1 MWGVSYRRKVVLATN
16 IAETSITI
24 DNIVFVIDPGF
35 CKQNSFNPRS
45 GMEVSTLCLLGL
57 LGMTAMTGVT
67 SFVLPG
73 VRHAVMENR
82 RGGVPPTTMKM
93 ATGPSNGWAW
103 GTLSLCAVALS
114 AARNRS
120 RGKQQTA
127 RQGKDKDKEE
137 AGEWRDAETIS
148 GLTSS
153 VGAGEVNN
161 IEIAK
166 ILPHRYPFLLVDKVI
181 HLEKMKRAVGI
192 KNITANEPQFTGHFP
207 ENPIMPGVLQVE
219 ALAQLAGVVC
229 MQPGDQVLFA
239 GIDGVKFRKP
249 VVPGD
254 TLVMEVEVK
263 KFREKVGIAKITGKA
278 FVDGQKVLE
287 VKEFTCALVKEK
299 S

>member
-1 MWGVSYRRKVVLATN
+1 MVQLAGPVSNQLTMARPLLALT
-16 IAETSITI
+16 ALGAGLG
-24 DNIVFVIDPGF
+24 FVAPSVGRGLA
-35 CKQNSFNPRS
+35 PRS
-45 GMEVSTLCLLGL
+45 PPGTALGARALDGGSWAPLGL
-57 LGMTAMTGVT
+57 CAAAALAFGAT
-67 SFVLPG
+67 SS
-73 VRHAVMENR
+73 
-82 RGGVPPTTMKM
+82 RGI
-93 ATGPSNGWAW
+93 
-103 GTLSLCAVALS
+103 
-114 AARNRS
+114 RS
-120 RGKQQTA
+120 RVA
-127 RQGKDKDKEE
+127 RAGKDEE
-137 AGEWRDAETIS
+137 AGEGEWRDAKTIS
-148 GLTSS
+148 GLTQS
-153 VGAGEVNN
+153 VGAGVVNN

-207 ENPIMPGVLQVE
+207 DNPIMPGVLQVE

-263 KFREKVGIAKITGKA
+263 KFREKVGIAKITGAA

-287 VKEFTCALVKEK
+287 VKEFTCALVKDK

>member
-1 MWGVSYRRKVVLATN
+1 
-16 IAETSITI
+16 
-24 DNIVFVIDPGF
+24 
-35 CKQNSFNPRS
+35 
-45 GMEVSTLCLLGL
+45 
-57 LGMTAMTGVT
+57 MTGVT

-73 VRHAVMENR
+73 SHAVMDKR
-82 RGGVPPTTMKM
+82 RGGTAVAMKM
-93 ATGPSNGWAW
+93 ATGQSNGWGW

-114 AARNRS
+114 AARVK

-127 RQGKDKDKEE
+127 RQGKDEEKEE

-263 KFREKVGIAKITGKA
+263 KYREKVGIAKITGKA

>member
-1 MWGVSYRRKVVLATN
+1 MGLCAAALALGT
-16 IAETSITI
+16 
-24 DNIVFVIDPGF
+24 
-35 CKQNSFNPRS
+35 
-45 GMEVSTLCLLGL
+45 STL
-57 LGMTAMTGVT
+57 
-67 SFVLPG
+67 
-73 VRHAVMENR
+73 
-82 RGGVPPTTMKM
+82 RGT
-93 ATGPSNGWAW
+93 
-103 GTLSLCAVALS
+103 
-114 AARNRS
+114 RS
-120 RGKQQTA
+120 RVVRA
-127 RQGKDKDKEE
+127 GKDEE
-137 AGEWRDAETIS
+137 AGEGEWRDAKTIS
-148 GLTSS
+148 GLTES
-153 VGAGEVNN
+153 VGAGMVNN

-207 ENPIMPGVLQVE
+207 DNPIMPGVLQVE

-263 KFREKVGIAKITGKA
+263 KFREKVGIAKITGAA
-278 FVDGQKVLE
+278 FVDGQKVLQ
-287 VKEFTCALVKEK
+287 VKEFTCALVKDK